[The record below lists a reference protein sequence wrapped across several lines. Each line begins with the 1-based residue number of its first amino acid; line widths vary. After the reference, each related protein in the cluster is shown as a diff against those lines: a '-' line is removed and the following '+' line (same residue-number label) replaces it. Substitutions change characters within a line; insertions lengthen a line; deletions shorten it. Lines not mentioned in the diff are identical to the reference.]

1 MKTISVDPHSTDS
14 IGTGP
19 EDAVST
25 GSHSPRSSVGSSGSL
40 LVLGDL
46 ALDGNRSE
54 ETGSLSTPTTLEM
67 SVDPLPSG
75 GDSRKSV
82 AKRYPSFRDI
92 FMKQISRGR
101 RLSSVSSTP
110 DADRSLDQSSSISK
124 AKKKRKKKK
133 KDKMSATGCAGWL
146 EKKKKRKN
154 SSGETTGGSFSSS
167 VESSN
172 GSSDQPPP
180 LVTPQEVEEKEME
193 EEFHENPEDQTI
205 TYFTSGSVRGGGTYT
220 KCPADWTYED
230 DIDSLGLS
238 APLVIP
244 IAPLAHLALNVLIS
258 DPQTFT
264 LTNLSSLRRREDLGK
279 GGVEDMISISDLN
292 EASLLWNLKVRY
304 DGQHIYSYTGNILV
318 SVNPYKM
325 FDIYGLDMVK
335 KYENQILG
343 TLPPHLFAIGSAA
356 YDRMTSRDKP
366 GGQPQVVIISG
377 ESGAGKTEATKLIM
391 QYLAAVNNSKI
402 PGGTSSG
409 GGAGSRSSSSLV
421 TEQILEASPLLES
434 FGNATTVRNDNSSRF
449 GKYTQIFFRN
459 GAIAGAKI
467 TEYLLEKSRI
477 VTHAADERN
486 YHVFYELLKGLRPEE
501 KERYGLTAADNY
513 FYLNQGGHCESAT
526 KHDGQDFKTLLSA
539 MQILGFNA
547 EEQDV
552 IFRIL
557 ASVLHLGNVFFHR
570 KALKH
575 GQEGVEMGSDAE
587 VRWVS
592 HLLQLRTDGI
602 VAALTTKTTEARNEK
617 LHTPLNIDQA
627 LDARDA
633 IAKALYSSLFGW
645 LVNRVNSIVNKGE
658 RSTSIN
664 ILDIFGFEDFPENSF
679 EQLCINYANENLQ
692 FYFNKHIFKL
702 EQQEYAKERIEW
714 QTITFTDNQPVISL
728 IAKKPI
734 GVLHLLDDESNFP
747 KATDG
752 SFLEKCHYNHALNE
766 LYFRPRMSSMEF
778 GIKHYAGQVWY
789 NADGFLDKNRDT
801 LRPDVVDLLISSR
814 IQMLSRMFQDMKKA
828 HESSKML
835 NRGDGRFVTMKPRT
849 ATVAARFHDSLQA
862 LLESMSKCNPWF
874 VRCLKPNREKLPM
887 SFDLPV
893 VLEQLRYTGM
903 LETIRIRKN
912 GYPVRMKFHHFIER
926 YRCLLTRRER
936 RNLARSP
943 NPPGPDICRIVLD
956 RHAQGDQFQLGT
968 TKVFMRE
975 ALEQQIE
982 RKRLDQMRDA
992 AIKIQRAVRTY
1003 QLRKDFLTQRRSA
1016 VVIQAWVRRY
1026 QARKR
1031 FNTIRRGVILAQA
1044 QFRATRQRRLYKELR
1059 AELQRREEERVTT
1072 REQNIKQQ
1080 QQHQLIQQQMQQSH
1094 QMQQLQQQQQQQQP
1108 NPRAV
1113 ANEMEREAKAMAGFN
1128 HLEIPA
1134 ELAFIYSKLDDWQP
1148 IHSERNVVKVVG
1160 AVPSSERERELPD
1173 DLDHHA
1179 FTKFTSIYFKSHLW
1193 GSKRDPIQTP
1203 LLPKN
1208 SEADTADSLAIFKL
1222 ILRFANGPKAG
1233 SLNGNQA
1240 QWKRELALGNY
1251 IVHKGIVREQLRDEI
1266 YCQICNQT
1274 WRNEDPEAVAR
1285 CWYLMANCLSA
1296 FPPSPVLYKYLLKY
1310 VSDHAYDGYRAIC
1323 QQKLMQSYALEP
1335 PLARAYPPTVME
1347 WKANRKCVNMALEA
1361 RYPDDESRHAGV
1373 ESWST
1378 AENVAS
1384 LLMRAR
1390 GLEGSEAEG
1399 WTVSMAQADEFFDL
1413 NGQDFVLDVVA
1424 ELETPPA
1431 FPIHKGGHFLN
1442 SRNENES
1449 PYAYGP
1455 PRTPN
1460 GMSPSRNGHR
1470 NSNRQGR
1477 AHSSYAV
1484 HRDEPGRRSA
1494 AVVGGKRFVKSEQ
1507 NRSQAKMSRSLDNLL
1522 HVESG
1527 NESEVTNRMGL
1538 SRSRLN
1544 DRYRSMDKLKAS
1556 NKSLLVQRSESHRHS
1571 GSGHHHPRPATA
1583 GGEAEWS
1590 KLGLSSSALNS
1601 RYFSQ
1606 QNLKAGVRATDS
1618 DSSEPDEKPRRK
1630 KSSSS
1635 RSNGHSPSKR
1645 KGGRTSEERTDGGDS
1660 DTPGDNG
1667 SDLENRR
1674 QPAKTEEYYNGRN
1687 NGRFIKAQPPQ
1698 GNGKKTKG
1706 AVHSSRA
1713 YIETRNASES
1723 KEHLAKSSA
1732 MSDTSE
1738 TVSLTSHV
1746 RRVRVPSQSS
1756 DVDQYLDDLFMPVL
1770 DGNIDEYSDARSL
1783 AASIK
1788 GGSQKWKEPAD
1799 VTDFVD
1805 NLIADIRPD
1814 EDLEG
1819 ADQVDSLAALIQGGG
1834 KGLKDPGQS
1843 YSSPSREAPFQPIGI
1858 NIGTPQQSLGLMS
1871 PSPLLMP
1878 GFFGAY
1884 AGLPFPM
1891 PDAGLKYFNEI
1902 ASVQQQQSSSVP
1914 PFSFPY
1920 TTSSPL
1926 PFFQLPSG
1934 FPSMGAPNSS
1944 NSGGPTSGMDH
1955 AMQQNLSRAF
1965 LQSAVAQNMQIQQ
1978 QLMAQNQALQQLL
1991 NTPALLHPSPLLPP
2005 STVTSAPLI
2014 MTVSPTSPVLMHV
2027 SSTMA
2032 TARPDAAQKRP
2043 ATKEAGDDD
2052 DNEQGGSRAVD
2063 IHDDS
2068 DLWRIEG
2075 PSTVLAR
2082 SGSRGQGDQV
2092 PAPILPKSRRE
2103 SGLPVLESR
2112 QSFSRAQGA
2121 PPPPPPPLPPEP
2133 IFGDPNASHHL
2144 MDTYGRAKTV
2154 RIGKWRWPPARSDDD
2169 PAVPQLTGSFLE
2181 FKMQQ
2186 NQRRR
2191 SSENAQPYEGVE
2203 WDSFDME
2210 SEEPKPEEE
2219 IQDSSNALSIFKGR
2233 ERSVSP
2239 VRQLRDVKA
2248 SPGSIGKLKISSEMR
2263 AKLELVTIA
2272 HQATSKPSNE
2282 RSPEPNG
2289 RTETGGVRK
2298 LEDNRRLMLQQ
2309 QLSGRKWDSV
2319 EEVERITRRASCEE
2333 RSDLIKAV
2341 HQRPPPDQVDR
2352 ARRSSDM
2359 SSSNT
2364 RSSQFE
2370 TAQRSSSPP
2379 TTYYSMQ
2386 ESNGVSLSNG
2396 LEPRLLASFPYE
2408 DQRKS
2413 SIDDEL
2419 ATRALESIHT
2429 KLYGPLNA
2437 PFFTYNNV
2445 PWTLHVRKELF
2456 SPSENALVH
2465 PLGLHLIFCQVV
2477 QDTYNDACLRISRDD
2492 RAKMQQ
2498 MLENYGISPENAT
2511 NGHHKITL
2519 KRNVVEMAKEWPLY
2533 FARLYP
2539 VSGTRQHADVQF
2551 LAVSHSGVRLVK
2563 RQQIGQ
2569 LESLHVLQSFGFSD
2583 ILNVTTP
2590 RSSTLQIT
2598 LRTGGPFQ
2606 FYTQRATLIRD
2617 LVHRFA
2623 NEAEKEPLEY
2633 VKAVAN
2639 YVTRESTL
2647 LSFHKGD
2654 VIQVVRDEQYV
2665 DKGWMFGKLDG
2676 RVGIF
2681 PADYVEPMSRIEAR
2695 KISAS
2700 SSRHTNQQD
2709 DYRGGAISP
2718 GPHHDT
2724 SLDMTSSDNSR
2735 LDDPG
2740 SPTQPNDGKHSLL
2753 QFALYHFRQ
2762 SPENRFE
2769 MLRHDDVNTLRSGA
2783 GDNVSKSEKKKN
2795 KNKKSKDRPES
2806 VAGADWTW
2814 KEQVD
2819 LVKFTKSPI
2828 QASLLQLDSNELNK
2842 LALEGFLSIM
2852 KYMGDYPMA
2861 KGQSEVDSVY
2871 TILMNC
2877 HKHEALRDETY
2888 CQVMKQTTNNKSSR
2902 PDSCQRG
2909 WRLFSI
2915 TAAYFS
2921 CSEVLKPYLFKYLE
2935 TAAYDKRRAYHGTA
2949 MVCLQN
2955 LRKTLRYGGRK
2966 NVPSIEE
2973 ITAITAG
2980 RNSKRQ
2986 MYRLPGGTERVI
2998 NTKSTS
3004 VVQDI
3009 IEEICGVINVRS
3021 EQEMEEYSL
3030 YCIVE
3035 GDTFT
3040 MPLAREEYILD
3051 VTTELQKN
3059 QQVYYLIFCR
3069 SVWHY
3074 PMRLDNA
3081 LYIEIVF
3088 NQIAPDYLEGLLLV
3102 MPGEQISQDCV
3113 YDIAK
3118 VAALLHRAAD
3128 LDHMPTMK
3136 ETKYLLPKPALSV
3149 RDIKPPQWV
3158 NLVQSSWKEVEHF
3171 KPSQAKAQVL
3181 EVLEKWSLF
3190 GSSFFAVRRDADP
3203 AERSEHI
3210 LALNRN
3216 GVHFLDVIT
3225 HETLMHYPYSE
3236 VISTRKVKSE
3246 EGPLFLDMKC
3256 GNLMQQRV
3264 TRIQTDQAHEISRLI
3279 RQYITIQQRIQQQ
3292 SVKEESNLASR

>member
-1 MKTISVDPHSTDS
+1 
-14 IGTGP
+14 
-19 EDAVST
+19 
-25 GSHSPRSSVGSSGSL
+25 
-40 LVLGDL
+40 
-46 ALDGNRSE
+46 
-54 ETGSLSTPTTLEM
+54 
-67 SVDPLPSG
+67 
-75 GDSRKSV
+75 
-82 AKRYPSFRDI
+82 
-92 FMKQISRGR
+92 
-101 RLSSVSSTP
+101 
-110 DADRSLDQSSSISK
+110 
-124 AKKKRKKKK
+124 
-133 KDKMSATGCAGWL
+133 
-146 EKKKKRKN
+146 
-154 SSGETTGGSFSSS
+154 
-167 VESSN
+167 
-172 GSSDQPPP
+172 
-180 LVTPQEVEEKEME
+180 
-193 EEFHENPEDQTI
+193 
-205 TYFTSGSVRGGGTYT
+205 
-220 KCPADWTYED
+220 
-230 DIDSLGLS
+230 
-238 APLVIP
+238 
-244 IAPLAHLALNVLIS
+244 
-258 DPQTFT
+258 
-264 LTNLSSLRRREDLGK
+264 
-279 GGVEDMISISDLN
+279 
-292 EASLLWNLKVRY
+292 
-304 DGQHIYSYTGNILV
+304 
-318 SVNPYKM
+318 
-325 FDIYGLDMVK
+325 
-335 KYENQILG
+335 
-343 TLPPHLFAIGSAA
+343 
-356 YDRMTSRDKP
+356 
-366 GGQPQVVIISG
+366 
-377 ESGAGKTEATKLIM
+377 M

-1059 AELQRREEERVTT
+1059 EELQRREEER
-1072 REQNIKQQ
+1072 
-1080 QQHQLIQQQMQQSH
+1080 
-1094 QMQQLQQQQQQQQP
+1094 QQQQQP

-1361 RYPDDESRHAGV
+1361 RYPDGIHYGNCV

-1460 GMSPSRNGHR
+1460 GIVCWSNAQKAIVTGECPYQNKQSPLCSV
-1470 NSNRQGR
+1470 QTC
-1477 AHSSYAV
+1477 
-1484 HRDEPGRRSA
+1484 
-1494 AVVGGKRFVKSEQ
+1494 
-1507 NRSQAKMSRSLDNLL
+1507 NLL
-1522 HVESG
+1522 
-1527 NESEVTNRMGL
+1527 
-1538 SRSRLN
+1538 
-1544 DRYRSMDKLKAS
+1544 
-1556 NKSLLVQRSESHRHS
+1556 
-1571 GSGHHHPRPATA
+1571 
-1583 GGEAEWS
+1583 
-1590 KLGLSSSALNS
+1590 
-1601 RYFSQ
+1601 
-1606 QNLKAGVRATDS
+1606 
-1618 DSSEPDEKPRRK
+1618 
-1630 KSSSS
+1630 
-1635 RSNGHSPSKR
+1635 
-1645 KGGRTSEERTDGGDS
+1645 
-1660 DTPGDNG
+1660 
-1667 SDLENRR
+1667 
-1674 QPAKTEEYYNGRN
+1674 
-1687 NGRFIKAQPPQ
+1687 
-1698 GNGKKTKG
+1698 
-1706 AVHSSRA
+1706 
-1713 YIETRNASES
+1713 
-1723 KEHLAKSSA
+1723 
-1732 MSDTSE
+1732 
-1738 TVSLTSHV
+1738 
-1746 RRVRVPSQSS
+1746 SS

-1858 NIGTPQQSLGLMS
+1858 SIGTPQQSLGLMS
-1871 PSPLLMP
+1871 P
-1878 GFFGAY
+1878 
-1884 AGLPFPM
+1884 
-1891 PDAGLKYFNEI
+1891 
-1902 ASVQQQQSSSVP
+1902 Q
-1914 PFSFPY
+1914 
-1920 TTSSPL
+1920 
-1926 PFFQLPSG
+1926 
-1934 FPSMGAPNSS
+1934 
-1944 NSGGPTSGMDH
+1944 
-1955 AMQQNLSRAF
+1955 
-1965 LQSAVAQNMQIQQ
+1965 
-1978 QLMAQNQALQQLL
+1978 
-1991 NTPALLHPSPLLPP
+1991 PALLHPSPLLPP

-2027 SSTMA
+2027 SSTTA

-2043 ATKEAGDDD
+2043 ATKEA
-2052 DNEQGGSRAVD
+2052 
-2063 IHDDS
+2063 
-2068 DLWRIEG
+2068 G

-2112 QSFSRAQGA
+2112 QSFSRAQVRLHTHTHKSS
-2121 PPPPPPPLPPEP
+2121 PT
-2133 IFGDPNASHHL
+2133 F
-2144 MDTYGRAKTV
+2144 AKCL
-2154 RIGKWRWPPARSDDD
+2154 
-2169 PAVPQLTGSFLE
+2169 QTGSL
-2181 FKMQQ
+2181 
-2186 NQRRR
+2186 
-2191 SSENAQPYEGVE
+2191 STSEDA
-2203 WDSFDME
+2203 
-2210 SEEPKPEEE
+2210 KPEEE

-2319 EEVERITRRASCEE
+2319 EE
-2333 RSDLIKAV
+2333 
-2341 HQRPPPDQVDR
+2341 
-2352 ARRSSDM
+2352 
-2359 SSSNT
+2359 
-2364 RSSQFE
+2364 
-2370 TAQRSSSPP
+2370 
-2379 TTYYSMQ
+2379 
-2386 ESNGVSLSNG
+2386 
-2396 LEPRLLASFPYE
+2396 
-2408 DQRKS
+2408 
-2413 SIDDEL
+2413 
-2419 ATRALESIHT
+2419 SIHT

-2492 RAKMQQ
+2492 RVKMQQ

-2700 SSRHTNQQD
+2700 SSRHTSQQD

-2762 SPENRFE
+2762 SPEN
-2769 MLRHDDVNTLRSGA
+2769 
-2783 GDNVSKSEKKKN
+2783 KSEKKKN
-2795 KNKKSKDRPES
+2795 KSKKSKDRPES

-3292 SVKEESNLASR
+3292 NVKEESNLASR

>member
-1 MKTISVDPHSTDS
+1 M
-14 IGTGP
+14 
-19 EDAVST
+19 A
-25 GSHSPRSSVGSSGSL
+25 
-40 LVLGDL
+40 
-46 ALDGNRSE
+46 
-54 ETGSLSTPTTLEM
+54 
-67 SVDPLPSG
+67 
-75 GDSRKSV
+75 
-82 AKRYPSFRDI
+82 
-92 FMKQISRGR
+92 
-101 RLSSVSSTP
+101 
-110 DADRSLDQSSSISK
+110 
-124 AKKKRKKKK
+124 
-133 KDKMSATGCAGWL
+133 ATKVNL
-146 EKKKKRKN
+146 EK
-154 SSGETTGGSFSSS
+154 GEMVWFDPCNLGYMLPGVVTEYHRSAQVVTIQSAASP
-167 VESSN
+167 SN
-172 GSSDQPPP
+172 
-180 LVTPQEVEEKEME
+180 K
-193 EEFHENPEDQTI
+193 
-205 TYFTSGSVRGGGTYT
+205 
-220 KCPADWTYED
+220 
-230 DIDSLGLS
+230 
-238 APLVIP
+238 
-244 IAPLAHLALNVLIS
+244 
-258 DPQTFT
+258 PQTFT
-264 LTNLSSLRRREDLGK
+264 LTNLSSLKRREELGK
-279 GGVEDMISISDLN
+279 DGVEDMIAISDLN

-304 DGQHIYSYTGNILV
+304 DAQNIYTYTGNILV

-356 YDRMTSRDKP
+356 YGRMMSRDVP
-366 GGQPQVVIISG
+366 GGEPQVVIISG

-391 QYLAAVNNSKI
+391 QYLAAVNNSKV
-402 PGGTSSG
+402 PGGSSSS
-409 GGAGSRSSSSLV
+409 AGSASRSSSSLV

-486 YHVFYELLKGLRPEE
+486 YHVFYEMLKGLRPEE

-570 KALKH
+570 EALKH
-575 GQEGVEMGSDAE
+575 GQEGVKMGSDVE

-592 HLLQLRTDGI
+592 HLLQLRMDGI

-702 EQQEYAKERIEW
+702 EQQEYAKERIQW
-714 QTITFTDNQPVISL
+714 QTITFTDNQPVINL

-747 KATDG
+747 KATDA

-814 IQMLSRMFQDMKKA
+814 IQMLSRMFQEMKKS
-828 HESSKML
+828 HESSKVL

-903 LETIRIRKN
+903 LETIRIRKT
-912 GYPVRMKFHHFIER
+912 GYPVRMKFHQFIER

-936 RNLARSP
+936 RNLARSQ
-943 NPPGPDICRIVLD
+943 NPPGPDVCRIMLD

-968 TKVFMRE
+968 SKVFMRE
-975 ALEQQIE
+975 AVEQQIE

-992 AIKIQRAVRTY
+992 AIKIQRAVRTH
-1003 QLRKDFLTQRRSA
+1003 QLRKDFLIQRRSA

-1059 AELQRREEERVTT
+1059 QELQRREAERVTA
-1072 REQNIKQQ
+1072 REFSIK
-1080 QQHQLIQQQMQQSH
+1080 
-1094 QMQQLQQQQQQQQP
+1094 QQQQQQQQQQQNQHNQQIQP
-1108 NPRAV
+1108 QQNPRSI
-1113 ANEMEREAKAMAGFN
+1113 ANDLEREAKALAGFN

-1160 AVPSSERERELPD
+1160 AVPSSDRERELPD

-1193 GSKRDPIQTP
+1193 GSKKDPIQTP

-1222 ILRFANGPKAG
+1222 ILRFANGPNAG
-1233 SLNGNQA
+1233 SVNGNQA
-1240 QWKRELALGNY
+1240 QWKREMALGNY

-1274 WRNEDPEAVAR
+1274 WRNEDPQAVAR

-1323 QQKLMQSYALEP
+1323 QQKLMHSYALDP

-1378 AENVAS
+1378 AESVAS

-1399 WTVSMAQADEFFDL
+1399 WTVSMAQDDEFFDL

-1449 PYAYGP
+1449 PYAHGQS
-1455 PRTPN
+1455 RTPN
-1460 GMSPSRNGHR
+1460 GMSPSRNGQR
-1470 NSNRQGR
+1470 NSKRQGR
-1477 AHSSYAV
+1477 AQSSYAV
-1484 HRDEPGRRSA
+1484 HRDEPGRRSSGA
-1494 AVVGGKRFVKSEQ
+1494 IIGGKRFFKSEQ

-1527 NESEVTNRMGL
+1527 NEAEMTSKMGL

-1556 NKSLLVQRSESHRHS
+1556 NRSLLVQRSESHRHS
-1571 GSGHHHPRPATA
+1571 AGGHHPRPATA

-1635 RSNGHSPSKR
+1635 RSNGNTPSKR
-1645 KGGRTSEERTDGGDS
+1645 KGGRNADERTDGGDS
-1660 DTPGDNG
+1660 DTGEDNG
-1667 SDLENRR
+1667 SDLDNCR

-1687 NGRFIKAQPPQ
+1687 NGRFIKAPPPQ
-1698 GNGKKTKG
+1698 ANGKKGKG

-1723 KEHLAKSSA
+1723 KEQLAKSSA

-1788 GGSQKWKEPAD
+1788 GGRVKRNEPAD
-1799 VTDFVD
+1799 VSDFVD
-1805 NLIADIRPD
+1805 SIIANIRPD
-1814 EDLEG
+1814 EDLNG
-1819 ADQVDSLAALIQGGG
+1819 ADDVISLAAAIQGGG
-1834 KGLKDPGQS
+1834 KGLKDPGQN
-1843 YSSPSREAPFQPIGI
+1843 YSSPSREPAFQPIGV

-1891 PDAGLKYFNEI
+1891 PDPGLKYFNEI
-1902 ASVQQQQSSSVP
+1902 ASVQQQQSSP
-1914 PFSFPY
+1914 MQPFSFPY

-1944 NSGGPTSGMDH
+1944 NSGGPASGMDH
-1955 AMQQNLSRAF
+1955 ASMQQNLSRAF

-1991 NTPALLHPSPLLPP
+1991 NTPALLHPSPLPP
-2005 STVTSAPLI
+2005 STVTSTPLI
-2014 MTVSPTSPVLMHV
+2014 MTVSPTSPALMHV
-2027 SSTMA
+2027 SST
-2032 TARPDAAQKRP
+2032 TSKARPDGKWRP
-2043 ATKEAGDDD
+2043 AKKEAGHDE
-2052 DNEQGGSRAVD
+2052 DNEQSGSRTVD
-2063 IHDDS
+2063 IQDDS

-2075 PSTVLAR
+2075 PSTALAR
-2082 SGSRGQGDQV
+2082 SSSRGQGDQV

-2103 SGLPVLESR
+2103 SGLPVLEAR
-2112 QSFSRAQGA
+2112 QSFSRKQSSDKTPDYVSARKLSLSHEPTVFKGA

-2154 RIGKWRWPPARSDDD
+2154 RIGKWRWPPARTDDD
-2169 PAVPQLTGSFLE
+2169 PAAPQLTGSFLE

-2191 SSENAQPYEGVE
+2191 SQENGQPFEGVE

-2210 SEEPKPEEE
+2210 SEEVKTDDDVNE
-2219 IQDSSNALSIFKGR
+2219 SSNPISMFKHR

-2248 SPGSIGKLKISSEMR
+2248 TPGSIGKLKISSEMR

-2272 HQATSKPSNE
+2272 HQATTKPSNE
-2282 RSPEPNG
+2282 RPPELND
-2289 RTETGGVRK
+2289 RAETGGVRK

-2309 QLSGRKWDSV
+2309 QLSGRKWDTV
-2319 EEVERITRRASCEE
+2319 EEVERITRRVSCDE
-2333 RSDLIKAV
+2333 RTDLIKAV
-2341 HQRPPPDQVDR
+2341 HQRPPADQVDR

-2370 TAQRSSSPP
+2370 TAVQRSSSPP

-2386 ESNGVSLSNG
+2386 DSNAQSLSNG
-2396 LEPRLLASFPYE
+2396 LEPRLLASFPYHE
-2408 DQRKS
+2408 EQRKT

-2419 ATRALESIHT
+2419 AARALESIHT

-2477 QDTYNDACLRISRDD
+2477 QDTYNDACLRINRDD

-2498 MLENYGISPENAT
+2498 MLDNYGITPENAT

-2563 RQQIGQ
+2563 RQQNGQ
-2569 LESLHVLQSFGFSD
+2569 SESLHVLQAFGFSD

-2590 RSSTLQIT
+2590 RSSNLQIT
-2598 LRTGGPFQ
+2598 LRTGGPLQ

-2681 PADYVEPMSRIEAR
+2681 PADYVEPMSRAEAR

-2700 SSRHTNQQD
+2700 SSRHTNQD
-2709 DYRGGAISP
+2709 DLYRVGAVSP

-2762 SPENRFE
+2762 SPEKFE
-2769 MLRHDDVNTLRSGA
+2769 MLRHDDTLRSGV
-2783 GDNVSKSEKKKN
+2783 GDMHNVSKSEKKKS

-2877 HKHEALRDETY
+2877 HKHETLRDETY
-2888 CQVMKQTTNNKSSR
+2888 CQIMKQTTNNKSSR